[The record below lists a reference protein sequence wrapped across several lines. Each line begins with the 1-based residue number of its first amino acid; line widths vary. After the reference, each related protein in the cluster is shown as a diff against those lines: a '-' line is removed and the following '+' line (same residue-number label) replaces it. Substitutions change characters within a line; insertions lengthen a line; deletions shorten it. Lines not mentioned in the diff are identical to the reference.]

1 MKYMGSKNRIAKH
14 LIPIMVAEA
23 DSKGITTFIDCMVGG
38 ANLID
43 KVPTRFK
50 RVGYD
55 INEHVIM
62 ALVDIRDNVDKL
74 PTEVSE
80 EYYKS
85 LRGALPTSITSWIRF
100 VCSFG
105 GKFEN
110 GYAREKGSD
119 STTFV
124 GYGKRNAQKQSPN
137 IQGIQLIHDSYK
149 NLTFENSLV
158 YCDIPYKSTTSYKK
172 SPFGYEHFYQWCIEQ
187 HTKGNIVFIS
197 EYEMPEQIEY
207 NGETYKFECV
217 WQGEIKTNF
226 ASSRKQAT
234 HNAVEKLFKVVGGGK
249 LRY

>member
-14 LIPIMVAEA
+14 LIPIMIAEA

-50 RVGYD
+50 RIGYD

-62 ALVDIRDNVDKL
+62 ALIDIRDNVDKL

-85 LRGALPTSITSWIRF
+85 LKGKSPASITSWIRF

-110 GYAREKGSD
+110 GYARDRQGNPP
-119 STTFV
+119 
-124 GYGKRNAQKQSPN
+124 RNFASEGVRNSKKQSPN
-137 IQGIQLIHDSYK
+137 IQGVQFIHDSYK

-158 YCDIPYKSTTSYKK
+158 YCDIPYKSTTSYKT
-172 SPFGYEHFYQWCIEQ
+172 SPFDYEHFYQWCIEQ
-187 HTKGNIVFIS
+187 HVNGNVVFIS

-207 NGETYKFECV
+207 NGKTYKFECV

-226 ASSRKQAT
+226 ASGRKQAT
-234 HNAVEKLFKVVGGGK
+234 HNAVEKLFKVVECE
-249 LRY
+249 

>member
-14 LIPIMVAEA
+14 LIPIMIAEA
-23 DSKGITTFIDCMVGG
+23 DKIGITTWVEPFVGG

-43 KVPTRFK
+43 KVPNRFK
-50 RVGYD
+50 RIGYD

-62 ALVDIRDNVDKL
+62 ALIDIRDNVENL
-74 PTEVSE
+74 PESVSE
-80 EYYKS
+80 DYYKS
-85 LRGALPTSITSWIRF
+85 LKGTPPTNITSWVRF

-137 IQGIQLIHDSYK
+137 IQGVEFTHDSYK

-158 YCDIPYKSTTSYKK
+158 YCDIPYKSTTSYKT
-172 SPFGYEHFYQWCIEQ
+172 SPFDYEHFYQWCIEQ
-187 HTKGNIVFIS
+187 YVKGNIIFIS

-207 NGETYKFECV
+207 NGKTYKFECV

-226 ASSRKQAT
+226 ASNRKQAT
-234 HNAVEKLFKVVGGGK
+234 HNAVEKLFKVVGCE
-249 LRY
+249 